1 MINNIK
7 KYLEFKGTISGGDYI
22 VRNLIASGIAFASGF
37 GIGFGIGTNDLFL
50 VVLGIIILI
59 PTLWFSLATIY
70 KRINAFY
77 PDKAGELTALFA
89 LLQMSSEFG
98 KGQIWATLLSIIII
112 ITGFILIFANSNIEN
127 HEG

>member
-1 MINNIK
+1 MIDNIK

-37 GIGFGIGTNDLFL
+37 SIGYGIGIDDSLL
-50 VVLGIIILI
+50 VILGIVILL
-59 PTLWFSLATIY
+59 PTLWFSIATIY

-77 PDKAGELTALFA
+77 PEHATPLTT
-89 LLQMSSEFG
+89 LLAISQIASEFG
-98 KGQIWATLLSIIII
+98 KGQTWATLLSIIII
-112 ITGFILIFANSNIEN
+112 ITGFVLIFANSNIEN

>member
-1 MINNIK
+1 MKENIK

-22 VRNLIASGIAFASGF
+22 VRNLIASGLAFAGGF
-37 GIGFGIGTNDLFL
+37 VIGFGIGINDLFL
-50 VVLGIIILI
+50 TILGIILLT

-77 PDKAGELTALFA
+77 PDKAGEFTALFSI
-89 LLQMSSEFG
+89 LQIASQIG
-98 KGQIWATLLSIIII
+98 KGETWASVISIIII
-112 ITGFILIFANSNIEN
+112 IAGLFLIFKNSNIEN

>member
-1 MINNIK
+1 MIHNIK

-22 VRNLIASGIAFASGF
+22 VRNLIASGLAFAGGF
-37 GIGFGIGTNDLFL
+37 VIGFGIGINDLFL
-50 VVLGIIILI
+50 TILGIILLT

-77 PDKAGELTALFA
+77 PDKAGEFTALFA
-89 LLQMSSEFG
+89 ILQMVSEFG
-98 KGQIWATLLSIIII
+98 KGETWATVISIIII
-112 ITGFILIFANSNIEN
+112 ISGLFLIFKNSNIEN

>member
-22 VRNLIASGIAFASGF
+22 VRNLIASGIAFTSGF
-37 GIGFGIGTNDLFL
+37 GIGFGIGSDNLFL

-77 PDKAGELTALFA
+77 PDKAGELTALFSI
-89 LLQMSSEFG
+89 LQIASEIG
-98 KGQIWATLLSIIII
+98 KGQIWGTLLSISLI
-112 ITGFILIFANSNIEN
+112 ITGFVLIFANSNIEN